1 MAKRITPANDARRNM
16 ASTDDFIREAFQT
29 EGAASVLRCEIAHRA
44 CLAMAAN
51 ETGYI
56 CTDKTVGAVAEHVYG
71 LKPGATKASDSWAS
85 QVSKLKQ
92 VLMVARIWPAFGGV
106 SVVADAAEA
115 ANNDYNTFI
124 GLVRK
129 IKSKCEATS
138 DKPDVATLGKWLA
151 EKAPERKTTLADK
164 GEKLFDNLKEIAETA
179 KDARLVKA
187 LELVHEWRQSAGA
200 TTAEMAR
207 ALEVE
212 KRAKEDADAI
222 VKIRALA
229 KAA

>member
-1 MAKRITPANDARRNM
+1 MVKRITPANRNV
-16 ASTDDFIREAFQT
+16 ASTDDFIREAYTT
-29 EGAASVLRCEIAHRA
+29 EGAASALRCDIAHRA

-56 CTDKTVGAVAEHVYG
+56 CTDKTVGTVAEHVYG
-71 LKPGATKASDSWAS
+71 LKPGASKASDSWAS

-92 VLMVARIWPAFGGV
+92 ALVVARIWPAFGGV
-106 SVVADAAEA
+106 AVVADAAEA
-115 ANNDYNTFI
+115 ANNDYNTFVSA
-124 GLVRK
+124 LRK
-129 IKSKCEATS
+129 IKANCDATS
-138 DKPDVATLGKWLA
+138 DKPDAEQIGKWLA
-151 EKAPERKTTLADK
+151 EKAPTTVKSLADK
-164 GEKLFDNLKEIAETA
+164 GEKLFDNLKEIAEQA

-200 TTAEMAR
+200 TTAEQAR

-212 KRAKEDADAI
+212 KRAREDADAI
-222 VKIRALA
+222 AKVRALA